1 MEERIGRFTLYN
13 SPPFPSKTFTLIISL
28 LLQQNATELTI
39 TLYGMDVVGDM
50 SVVAVRRR
58 LCPKWYQNKR
68 VARKPFTFRHLC
80 QPRTKPGSPDHSLGD
95 GKHNDLGRGLGGG
108 GVFPVLWTGRCSQD
122 EAGGLSKR
130 RIQEWQAGTR
140 TRNQPDQGVSLQLP
154 PSLPLSPVDILIYSS
169 SPLLCSLF
177 TILSSSTYCYHLTK
191 LHYSTCALPVTVTI
205 LY

>member
-1 MEERIGRFTLYN
+1 MSPRLSLTGPGLVSEKQREEPHKNLKYRRLRLKINVVTMEERIGRFTLYN

-130 RIQEWQAGTR
+130 RIQE
-140 TRNQPDQGVSLQLP
+140 
-154 PSLPLSPVDILIYSS
+154 
-169 SPLLCSLF
+169 
-177 TILSSSTYCYHLTK
+177 
-191 LHYSTCALPVTVTI
+191 
-205 LY
+205 

>member
-1 MEERIGRFTLYN
+1 MSPRLSLTGPGLVSEKQREEPHKNLKYRRLRLKINVVTMEERIGRFTLYN

-28 LLQQNATELTI
+28 LLQQNATEITI

-108 GVFPVLWTGRCSQD
+108 GCSLCCGLGD
-122 EAGGLSKR
+122 APRMRLGGCPRGGSR
-130 RIQEWQAGTR
+130 SDRQAPGPGISQTR
-140 TRNQPDQGVSLQLP
+140 VYHSNSLH
-154 PSLPLSPVDILIYSS
+154 PSLSRLLIY
-169 SPLLCSLF
+169 
-177 TILSSSTYCYHLTK
+177 
-191 LHYSTCALPVTVTI
+191 
-205 LY
+205 